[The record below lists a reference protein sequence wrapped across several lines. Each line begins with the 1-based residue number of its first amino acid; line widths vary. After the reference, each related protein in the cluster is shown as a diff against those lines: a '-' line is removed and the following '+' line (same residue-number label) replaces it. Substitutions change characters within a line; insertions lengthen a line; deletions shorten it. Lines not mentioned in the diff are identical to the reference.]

1 MNHSEQIKLQNFDN
15 LEQQSQHLA
24 DVVAQILQTQVSKN
38 GLASIAVSGGS
49 TPKRLFELLSK
60 MDLEWAKVAITLVDD
75 RWLANDQADSNQQL
89 VEKNLLQN
97 HAANAQFIPLY
108 QEGLSAFEASDKVN
122 ASFENI
128 KQPFDVVLLGMG
140 NDGHTAS
147 LFPCSEQISEGL
159 STSATYLAT
168 LPTTAPYERISLSAH
183 AIEAAGHLFL
193 QLAGADKQVTLSKAL
208 KGDEHLEMPIRRFL
222 TNKITVLWCP
232 KE

>member
-1 MNHSEQIKLQNFDN
+1 MSHSEQINLHNFED

-24 DVVAQILQTQVSKN
+24 DVVAQILQTQIEKN
-38 GLASIAVSGGS
+38 GSASLAVSGGS
-49 TPKRLFELLSK
+49 TPQKTFELLSK
-60 MDLEWAKVAITLVDD
+60 NELDWARVTITLVDD

-97 HAANAQFIPLY
+97 HAAKAQFIPLY

-122 ASFENI
+122 ALFTDI

-159 STSATYLAT
+159 STRATYLAT
-168 LPTTAPYERISLSAH
+168 QPTTAPYERMSLSAQ
-183 AIEAAGHLFL
+183 AIEAASHLFL
-193 QLAGADKQVTLSKAL
+193 QLKGADKQATLSKAL
-208 KGDEHLEMPIRRFL
+208 KGDKHLEMPIRRFL
-222 TNKITVLWCP
+222 TNNITVLWCP
-232 KE
+232 

>member
-1 MNHSEQIKLQNFDN
+1 MSHSEQINLHNFED

-24 DVVAQILQTQVSKN
+24 DVVAQILQTQIEKN
-38 GLASIAVSGGS
+38 GSASLAVSGGS
-49 TPKRLFELLSK
+49 TPQKTFELLSK
-60 MDLEWAKVAITLVDD
+60 NELDWARVTITLVDD

-97 HAANAQFIPLY
+97 HAAKAQFIPLY

-122 ASFENI
+122 ALFTDI

-159 STSATYLAT
+159 STRATYLAT
-168 LPTTAPYERISLSAH
+168 QPTTAPYERMSLSAQ
-183 AIEAAGHLFL
+183 AIETASHLFL
-193 QLAGADKQVTLSKAL
+193 QLKGADKQATLSKAL
-208 KGDEHLEMPIRRFL
+208 KGDKHLEMPIRRFL
-222 TNKITVLWCP
+222 TNNITVLWCP
-232 KE
+232 

>member
-1 MNHSEQIKLQNFDN
+1 MSHSEQINLHNFDD

-24 DVVAQILQTQVSKN
+24 DIVAQILQSQISKN

-49 TPKRLFELLSK
+49 TPKKLFELLSK
-60 MDLEWAKVAITLVDD
+60 IDLEWAKVAITLVDD

-97 HAANAQFIPLY
+97 YAAKAQFIPLF
-108 QEGLSAFEASDKVN
+108 QDGLSAFAANDKVN
-122 ASFENI
+122 ALFEHI

-147 LFPCSEQISEGL
+147 LFPCSEQIREGL
-159 STSATYLAT
+159 STNATYLAT
-168 LPTTAPYERISLSAH
+168 QPTTAPYERMSLSAH

-193 QLAGADKQVTLSKAL
+193 QLKGTDKQVTLSKAL
-208 KGDEHLEMPIRRFL
+208 KGDKHLEMPIRRFL
-222 TNKITVLWCP
+222 TNNITVLWCP
-232 KE
+232 

>member
-1 MNHSEQIKLQNFDN
+1 MTTSTPINLHNFDD

-24 DVVAQILQTQVSKN
+24 QVVGQILQTQISN
-38 GLASIAVSGGS
+38 SGSASLAVSGGS
-49 TPKRLFELLSK
+49 TPKKLFELLSK
-60 MDLEWAKVAITLVDD
+60 IDLEWQNVAITLVDD

-97 HAANAQFIPLY
+97 HASHATFIPLY
-108 QEGLSAFEASDKVN
+108 QEGYSAFEATTKVN
-122 ASFENI
+122 SLFDNI

-147 LFPCSEQISEGL
+147 LFPCSDQINEGL

-168 LPTTAPYERISLSAH
+168 QPTTAPYQRMSLSAQ

-193 QLAGADKQVTLSKAL
+193 QLKGADKQATLNKAL
-208 KGDEHLEMPIRRFL
+208 NGDKHLEMPIRRFL
-222 TNKITVLWCP
+222 TNNITVLWCP
-232 KE
+232 